1 MRDDFKL
8 ETGRLSLR
16 KMDVGDADFIC
27 ELLNTPG
34 WLKYIG
40 DRGVR
45 SKEDAEK
52 YIQGRIV
59 QSYTENGFG
68 MYAMILKE
76 HNVIIGACG
85 LIKRAGL
92 DNVDIGFAIL
102 PAFEGKG
109 YTFEAASTVVQF
121 AETIL
126 KLPGIAAITTADNQ
140 GSINIIKKIGLE
152 FMKTITLPDDD
163 EALLLFE
170 KIFKMTNEQ

>member
-1 MRDDFKL
+1 MNSVFSLESERLFLRNIDDN
-8 ETGRLSLR
+8 
-16 KMDVGDADFIC
+16 DAPFIC
-27 ELLNTPG
+27 ELLNSPG

-52 YIQGRIV
+52 YIQGRII

-76 HNVIIGACG
+76 HNVIIGTCG
-85 LIKRAGL
+85 LIKRPGL

-109 YTFEAASTVVQF
+109 YTYEAAEVVMQF
-121 AETIL
+121 AKSTL
-126 KLPGIAAITTADNQ
+126 KFSIIAAITTADNL
-140 GSINIIKKIGLE
+140 GSIKIIKKLGFV
-152 FMKTITLPDDD
+152 FMKTITLPNDD
-163 EALLLFE
+163 EPLLLFE
-170 KIFKMTNEQ
+170 KTF

>member
-59 QSYTENGFG
+59 QSYSENGFG

-76 HNVIIGACG
+76 HKVIIGACG

-92 DNVDIGFAIL
+92 ENVDIGFAIL

-109 YTFEAASTVVQF
+109 YTYEAAEVVMQF
-121 AETIL
+121 AKSTL
-126 KLPGIAAITTADNQ
+126 KVPVIGAIATADNL
-140 GSINIIKKIGLE
+140 GSINIIKKLGLE
-152 FMKTITLPDDD
+152 FMKAITLPDDD

-170 KIFKMTNEQ
+170 KIF